1 MSKIE
6 KNNIS
11 IIIPSYKSEKYIVE
25 VLRAINSQTIKPLEV
40 LIVDYKTSNK
50 LSEIIKRL
58 KLNLN
63 IKLIDFPKKP
73 CPPDQRNYGAILAK
87 GEILAFLDV
96 KTIPKKTWLE
106 NYYKLLSQSKYKIIF
121 GRTKFY
127 YNNTFQKLLLF
138 ASYGNLA
145 YETVPGTL
153 IFKKDFLKIGKFVE
167 NVRAGEDEEWRQ
179 RIRNL
184 QYEFYCPKDFQLS
197 YSELPNNIFE
207 ALNKYFVY
215 SMYATLIEVQQ
226 NTKNLY
232 LIILL
237 FFSAIFIPKWN
248 YFLDG
253 WDQNPLFIPNITKAY
268 VLAIV
273 LVYLTYLL
281 INFFVNSKKN
291 IYKSVFFKIF
301 SYALLQLSL

>member
-1 MSKIE
+1 
-6 KNNIS
+6 
-11 IIIPSYKSEKYIVE
+11 
-25 VLRAINSQTIKPLEV
+25 
-40 LIVDYKTSNK
+40 
-50 LSEIIKRL
+50 
-58 KLNLN
+58 
-63 IKLIDFPKKP
+63 
-73 CPPDQRNYGAILAK
+73 
-87 GEILAFLDV
+87 
-96 KTIPKKTWLE
+96 
-106 NYYKLLSQSKYKIIF
+106 
-121 GRTKFY
+121 
-127 YNNTFQKLLLF
+127 
-138 ASYGNLA
+138 
-145 YETVPGTL
+145 
-153 IFKKDFLKIGKFVE
+153 
-167 NVRAGEDEEWRQ
+167 
-179 RIRNL
+179 
-184 QYEFYCPKDFQLS
+184 
-197 YSELPNNIFE
+197 
-207 ALNKYFVY
+207 
-215 SMYATLIEVQQ
+215 MYATLIEVQQ